1 VLVEAV
7 VRPASATPVVA
18 IAGILLIVAVSS
30 VLFLA
35 FLFHRRS
42 GRR

>member
-1 VLVEAV
+1 MIASAFAH
-7 VRPASATPVVA
+7 PASATPVVA
-18 IAGILLIVAVSS
+18 VTGILLIVAVGS
-30 VLFLA
+30 VLFVS